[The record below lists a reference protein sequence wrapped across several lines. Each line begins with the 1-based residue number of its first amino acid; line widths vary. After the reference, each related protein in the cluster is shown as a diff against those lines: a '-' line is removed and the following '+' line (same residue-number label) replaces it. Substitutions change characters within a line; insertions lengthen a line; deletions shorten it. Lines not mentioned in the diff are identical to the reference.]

1 MSSEFPDVPEP
12 EDIQGEYGED
22 LIQPQSETESTGEEA
37 SSSPESSL
45 PPEAQGETNGGPLGC
60 CLGIVV
66 GLLFSLLLSTTLA
79 ILLTNGRTLSFP
91 IITIPTIIIGT
102 ILCSY
107 FGWKIGKKVY
117 REYEQPVVKERRR
130 TRKSRTNFKRV

>member
-1 MSSEFPDVPEP
+1 MSSEDPDVPEP
-12 EDIQGEYGED
+12 EDIQGENGDD
-22 LIQPQSETESTGEEA
+22 LIPPQIEKEATGEEEA
-37 SSSPESSL
+37 SSSPKSSL

-66 GLLFSLLLSTTLA
+66 GLLFSLLLSSSLA
-79 ILLTNGRTLSFP
+79 ILLTNGRSLSFP

-107 FGWKIGKKVY
+107 FGWK
-117 REYEQPVVKERRR
+117 
-130 TRKSRTNFKRV
+130 